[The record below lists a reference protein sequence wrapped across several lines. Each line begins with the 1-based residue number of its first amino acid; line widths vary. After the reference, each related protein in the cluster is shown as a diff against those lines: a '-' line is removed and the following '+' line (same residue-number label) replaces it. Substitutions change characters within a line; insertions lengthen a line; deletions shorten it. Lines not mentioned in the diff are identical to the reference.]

1 MLQYSM
7 SLGHCLVSWHFL
19 NPCWNPLTIYNTSDT
34 FVNLFWNPYATF
46 DTSDTSDTTVL
57 WTLTDIQEL
66 EFDFLI
72 FKKDW
77 SWSNRSRRSLKKI
90 ELLLSISEKDQITL
104 VNLWKRSKRLNR
116 SQKTSDLGSFP
127 PFLCLKI
134 ESLPSS
140 IFDLFKDRRDQFVL
154 VDLWKRSTM
163 SESHRIFFEDRLEW
177 FNLFCDRIDLSIFQS
192 QNSIDSIEKPMI
204 KFPTLLKSL

>member
-90 ELLLSISEKDQITL
+90 ELLLSISEKDRITL

-116 SQKTSDLGSFP
+116 SQKTSDL
-127 PFLCLKI
+127 LK
-134 ESLPSS
+134 
-140 IFDLFKDRRDQFVL
+140 K
-154 VDLWKRSTM
+154 
-163 SESHRIFFEDRLEW
+163 RIFHMFWAVFPLFMPKDWIAPVFNRIAS
-177 FNLFCDRIDLSIFQS
+177 NLF
-192 QNSIDSIEKPMI
+192 
-204 KFPTLLKSL
+204 

>member
-46 DTSDTSDTTVL
+46 DTSDTTVL

-140 IFDLFKDRRDQFVL
+140 I
-154 VDLWKRSTM
+154 
-163 SESHRIFFEDRLEW
+163 ESHRIFFKDRLER

-192 QNSIDSIEKPMI
+192 QKNIDSIEKPMI

>member
-19 NPCWNPLTIYNTSDT
+19 NPCWNPLTIYNTSDA

-46 DTSDTSDTTVL
+46 DTSDTTVL
-57 WTLTDIQEL
+57 WTLTDIQGL

-90 ELLLSISEKDQITL
+90 ELLLSISEKDQKGRIVLTD
-104 VNLWKRSKRLNR
+104 LWKRLKRWHGFNQSLKRSKRSNR
-116 SQKTSDLGSFP
+116 SQKASDLLEKNVFFVCFFTVFP
-127 PFLCLKI
+127 
-134 ESLPSS
+134 
-140 IFDLFKDRRDQFVL
+140 LFMAKDRRERFVL
-154 VDLWKRSTM
+154 FAIELIFWSQKTM
-163 SESHRIFFEDRLEW
+163 
-177 FNLFCDRIDLSIFQS
+177 
-192 QNSIDSIEKPMI
+192 DSIKKLMI
-204 KFPTLLKSL
+204 KFPTLIKCHWSCTATFSASS